1 LEVTHAEEHH
11 IWWLISRLRSSAN
24 CKHQIWMTC
33 NPDNSSWLLKYA
45 EPYLHQ
51 EGHPFSGRP
60 DPELNGRVRY
70 LIRQGDDIVWGDTA
84 QELVDKYGSKV
95 KPRSFRALFGTIRD
109 NPILRK
115 TNPQY
120 EATLLSLPRVDME
133 RLYAG
138 NWRAVPEGSGYFS
151 REWCEEIVSPP
162 PASEFIKICRAYDFA
177 GTLPNELNRG
187 RCDFTASVKIG
198 KLRTGDYVILD
209 VVRHHI
215 RFGDWEKFV
224 LEQAF
229 KDGKSVDII
238 LPIDPNPAAMAATQ
252 MLVRAIVSKGFFV
265 TTKRASSA
273 KVDRFRPF
281 SSACQNG
288 LVSIVKNCATDIW
301 NKVYNDNSFFY
312 NELEMFEGKREI
324 NDMAD
329 AAADGFSY
337 IAQQNILPTGFLS
350 GMKSFDTSNKSP
362 LLNIK

>member
-1 LEVTHAEEHH
+1 
-11 IWWLISRLRSSAN
+11 
-24 CKHQIWMTC
+24 
-33 NPDNSSWLLKYA
+33 
-45 EPYLHQ
+45 
-51 EGHPFSGRP
+51 
-60 DPELNGRVRY
+60 
-70 LIRQGDDIVWGDTA
+70 
-84 QELVDKYGSKV
+84 
-95 KPRSFRALFGTIRD
+95 
-109 NPILRK
+109 
-115 TNPQY
+115 
-120 EATLLSLPRVDME
+120 
-133 RLYAG
+133 
-138 NWRAVPEGSGYFS
+138 
-151 REWCEEIVSPP
+151 
-162 PASEFIKICRAYDFA
+162 
-177 GTLPNELNRG
+177 
-187 RCDFTASVKIG
+187 
-198 KLRTGDYVILD
+198 LRTGDYVILD

-252 MLVRAIVSKGFFV
+252 MLVRAIVPKGFFV

-288 LVSIVKNCATDIW
+288 LVSIVKNCATDLW

-337 IAQQNILPTGFLS
+337 IAQQNILPVGFLS